1 MKSDKM
7 CIEDLLSDE
16 SFINYCKKSSTE
28 DIAFW
33 ETYLKENPE
42 SQLLI
47 EEAKAVF
54 IQLFNVLA
62 ISDRDEQEMQLRNKL
77 NKIESTPIV
86 QIPAIKEK
94 NPKNIF
100 TLLKISTAAAVLI
113 AAVFFGIKYYN
124 NGSKKES
131 TKTFMAACGE
141 RKGFQLPDGS
151 VVTLNGGSKIEI
163 KESFG
168 VSTRDIYLEGEAFF
182 DVKHNKDL
190 PFIVHTPAMDVEAVG
205 TAFNVKAYPGERIT
219 ETSLVRGLVEITLK
233 DGNRKMLLHPN
244 EKVQWERPGS
254 KVSGSSTAKAK
265 KEDSNSGMLME
276 KLVTNDEGDVKEIA
290 WKENKLI
297 FDGDSF
303 EDIAILLERW
313 YGVKISIE
321 DDAIRHYP
329 YTVTFEKED
338 LITVLNY
345 FKEMESRGFNYE
357 IEEGK
362 VNIHK

>member
-1 MKSDKM
+1 
-7 CIEDLLSDE
+7 
-16 SFINYCKKSSTE
+16 
-28 DIAFW
+28 
-33 ETYLKENPE
+33 
-42 SQLLI
+42 
-47 EEAKAVF
+47 
-54 IQLFNVLA
+54 VL
-62 ISDRDEQEMQLRNKL
+62 
-77 NKIESTPIV
+77 
-86 QIPAIKEK
+86 
-94 NPKNIF
+94 
-100 TLLKISTAAAVLI
+100 
-113 AAVFFGIKYYN
+113 AAVFFVIKYYN
-124 NGSKKES
+124 NGGKKES

-190 PFIVHTPAMDVEAVG
+190 PFIVHTPAMDVKAVG

-219 ETSLVRGLVEITLK
+219 ETSLVRGLVEVTLN

-254 KVSGSSTAKAK
+254 KVSGSSTAKTK
-265 KEDSNSGMLME
+265 KTDSNSDMLME

-297 FDGDSF
+297 FDADSF
-303 EDIAILLERW
+303 EDIAVLLERW

-321 DDAIRHYP
+321 DDAIRHYR
-329 YTVTFEKED
+329 YTYKLEKED
-338 LITVLNY
+338 LRTVLNI

-357 IEEGK
+357 FEDGK